1 MLKQIDTIKDK
12 RSHFSPQGVLDL
24 GPDATKY
31 LTIVVVKNL
40 PLLCVGRRNL
50 WYESI
55 SADRVTRDKHF
66 GTIFDAIRGLC
77 GLQNAC
83 KTVLGNCSPPQVPNN
98 IVEML
103 IFFYIINF
111 ITQQLL
117 LLLHRITNCIQRHAD
132 PHMQQ
137 YVIVIAEYLPD
148 SRCCGLGN
156 IIII

>member
-1 MLKQIDTIKDK
+1 MTV
-12 RSHFSPQGVLDL
+12 VLYTKTKTRRHEI
-24 GPDATKY
+24 PDNCSGQ
-31 LTIVVVKNL
+31 NL

-50 WYESI
+50 WYVSI

-103 IFFYIINF
+103 ICFFILNF

-117 LLLHRITNCIQRHAD
+117 PLLHRITNCIQRHAD
-132 PHMQQ
+132 QRPAHAT
-137 YVIVIAEYLPD
+137 IICD
-148 SRCCGLGN
+148 SYSRVLG
-156 IIII
+156 

>member
-1 MLKQIDTIKDK
+1 MVATT
-12 RSHFSPQGVLDL
+12 PNVGNL

-50 WYESI
+50 WYVSII

-132 PHMQQ
+132 QHMQQ
-137 YVIVIAEYLPD
+137 YVIVIAEYLAD

>member
-1 MLKQIDTIKDK
+1 MYYILYCTYTL
-12 RSHFSPQGVLDL
+12 VLSTLPLSIMRKAIVLTGNLLLL

-50 WYESI
+50 WYVSI

-117 LLLHRITNCIQRHAD
+117 LILLLQ
-132 PHMQQ
+132 
-137 YVIVIAEYLPD
+137 IVARVP
-148 SRCCGLGN
+148 
-156 IIII
+156 

>member
-1 MLKQIDTIKDK
+1 M
-12 RSHFSPQGVLDL
+12 
-24 GPDATKY
+24 KY

-50 WYESI
+50 WYVSI

-83 KTVLGNCSPPQVPNN
+83 KTVLGNCSPPQVPNY

-117 LLLHRITNCIQRHAD
+117 LLLTYTELQIVFVCNDTRHAD
-132 PHMQQ
+132 HRPAHATI
-137 YVIVIAEYLPD
+137 YVIVIIAEYLAD